1 MDIPVQ
7 AWVAMAEAVLIGL
20 LVGIERESD
29 REERHAGLRD
39 FVTIGL
45 AGGLCGLLQQPWLT
59 VAVLLAITAL
69 LGLFHWQTPGRTGI
83 TTEIA
88 AVATFLLCVL
98 TTTPGI
104 AWGSPLAIALT
115 VVLVLFL
122 DARDAL
128 NRFFRETITEREF
141 HDTLRFL
148 AVIFVILPVLPA
160 QDYGPYDFFSPRRV
174 WIFVILVCSISWLGY
189 FLQKFL
195 GEGRGL
201 ALTGALGG
209 IASTTATTM
218 ELARQS
224 REPGVST
231 EGYSRAVLLA
241 NAVQCPRIWA
251 ILLAISPALAWA
263 CAPFLAA
270 ITVAGLAAAWL
281 LGRSAGGEHAGGVA
295 LSNPFRLAPAL
306 KFGAL
311 FAAVRLLAR
320 ALTDQ
325 YGDAGVYAASAI
337 GGSVDVDAI
346 VASMAGL
353 ARDAG
358 VGVPS
363 AAGAVLLAW
372 AANAVL
378 KTGIAYYAGTRA
390 LAHRLAGGFVLM
402 LAAALLAWGWAWAG

>member
-1 MDIPVQ
+1 
-7 AWVAMAEAVLIGL
+7 MAEAVLIGL

-59 VAVLLAITAL
+59 AAVLLAIAGL
-69 LGLFHWQTPGRTGI
+69 LALFHWQTPGRTGI

-98 TTTPGI
+98 TTTPGVE
-104 AWGSPLAIALT
+104 WGSPLAIALT

-122 DARDAL
+122 DAREAL

-148 AVIFVILPVLPA
+148 AVIFVILPVLPERS
-160 QDYGPYDFFSPRRV
+160 YGPYEFFTPRRV
-174 WIFVILVCSISWLGY
+174 WMFVILVCSISWLGY

-201 ALTGALGG
+201 ALTGVLGG
-209 IASTTATTM
+209 IASTTATTTA
-218 ELARQS
+218 LARQS
-224 REPGVST
+224 REPEVLIA
-231 EGYSRAVLLA
+231 GYTRAVLLA

-251 ILLAISPALAWA
+251 ILLAISPALARA
-263 CAPFLAA
+263 SAPALGAMTLA
-270 ITVAGLAAAWL
+270 GFAAAAL
-281 LGRSAGGEHAGGVA
+281 LGRGAGGPQAGGVA

-320 ALTDQ
+320 ALTDR
-325 YGDAGVYAASAI
+325 YGDAGVYVASAI

-346 VASMAGL
+346 VFSTAGL
-353 ARDAG
+353 ARDGTVSTAA
-358 VGVPS
+358 

-372 AANAVL
+372 GANAVL
-378 KTGIAYYAGTRA
+378 KTGIAYYAGARPF
-390 LAHRLAGGFVLM
+390 AHRVTAGFLVM
-402 LAAALLAWGWAWAG
+402 LAAALLAWGWGP